1 MTPFI
6 TAVNSLQP
14 SSQYLSP
21 TNANSFST
29 DSQLAA
35 QALIGNTLM
44 SHVPSLSNKGML
56 NPIHPVFALGSTHA
70 HSDAQIQKVSKDF
83 EAIFLQMMLKEMRNS
98 VQKSGMMGDSQATD
112 MFQSMQD
119 EQISRQLAS
128 AGGIGIGS
136 MVYGQLQ
143 KAVAPH
149 QKSFK

>member
-1 MTPFI
+1 MTPFV
-6 TAVNSLQP
+6 TAISSFQP
-14 SSQYLSP
+14 PSQYSQYLGTPVLTS
-21 TNANSFST
+21 N
-29 DSQLAA
+29 SQLAA
-35 QALIGNTLM
+35 QTLMGNTFM
-44 SHVPSLSNKGML
+44 SHAPTISNPGKL
-56 NPIHPVFALGSTHA
+56 NPLRPVFDLSATHT
-70 HSDAQIQKVSKDF
+70 HSDAQIKQAAKDF
-83 EAIFLQMMLKEMRNS
+83 ETIFLQMMLKEMRNTIH
-98 VQKSGMMGDSQATD
+98 KSGLMGNSQATD

>member
-1 MTPFI
+1 M

-14 SSQYLSP
+14 STQYFPQSSG
-21 TNANSFST
+21 NVFST

-44 SHVPSLSNKGML
+44 SHAPSLSSKGML
-56 NPIHPVFALGSTHA
+56 NPIHPVFDLGSAHA
-70 HSDAQIQKVSKDF
+70 HSDAQIKKVSKDF

-98 VQKSGMMGDSQATD
+98 VQKSGLMGNSQATD
-112 MFQSMQD
+112 FFESMQD

-128 AGGIGIGS
+128 AGGIGIGN
-136 MVYGQLQ
+136 VIYGQLQ
-143 KAVAPH
+143 KASAPH